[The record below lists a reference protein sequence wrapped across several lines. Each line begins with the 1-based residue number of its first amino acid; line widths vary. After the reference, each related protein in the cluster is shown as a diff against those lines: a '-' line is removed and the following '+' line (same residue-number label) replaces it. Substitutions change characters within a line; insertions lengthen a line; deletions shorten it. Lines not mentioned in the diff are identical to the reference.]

1 MKYKSLVKSKN
12 RNYTQETL
20 EQIILK
26 KWQKTAHHLLILHG
40 RYTCKSQKPICDQ
53 CVITKHCVYLKNE
66 KN

>member
-26 KWQKTAHHLLILHG
+26 KWQKTAHHLLILQG
-40 RYTCKSQKPICDQ
+40 RYTCKSQKIFL
-53 CVITKHCVYLKNE
+53 INMA
-66 KN
+66 

>member
-26 KWQKTAHHLLILHG
+26 KWQKTAHHLLILQG
-40 RYTCKSQKPICDQ
+40 RYTCKSQKIFLINMAQ
-53 CVITKHCVYLKNE
+53 QKKFVFRK
-66 KN
+66 